1 MQNLN
6 TAEFVKTVNTLRLQN
21 KGKWY
26 TWSGTVNNKVVQ
38 IKAYATWLQVFKVDG
53 LQCGN
58 CSDRSI
64 KDFKNDLISSVE

>member
-6 TAEFVKTVNTLRLQN
+6 TIDFVKTLNTLRLQN

-26 TWSGTVNNKVVQ
+26 TYAGTVNNKTVQ

-53 LQCGN
+53 L
-58 CSDRSI
+58 I
-64 KDFKNDLISSVE
+64 VPT

>member
-6 TAEFVKTVNTLRLQN
+6 TADFIKTVNTLRLQN

-26 TWSGTVNNKVVQ
+26 VWQGTVNNKTVQ
-38 IKAYATWLQVFKVDG
+38 LKGFNTWLQLFFVAG

-58 CSDRSI
+58 CADRSV
-64 KDFKNDLISSVE
+64 KDFKNDLSSAVE

>member
-6 TAEFVKTVNTLRLQN
+6 TIDFVKTLNTLRLQN

-26 TWSGTVNNKVVQ
+26 MWTGTVNNKTVQ
-38 IKAYATWLQVFKVDG
+38 IKAYGTWLQLFFVDG

-58 CSDRSI
+58 CADRSV
-64 KDFKNDLISSVE
+64 KDFKNDLTSAVE

>member
-6 TAEFVKTVNTLRLQN
+6 TADFIKTVNNLRLQN

-26 TWSGTVNNKVVQ
+26 VWQGTVNNKTVQ
-38 IKAYATWLQVFKVDG
+38 LKGFNTWLQIFKVEG

-58 CSDRSI
+58 CLDRSV
-64 KDFKNDLISSVE
+64 KDFKNDLASAVE

>member
-6 TAEFVKTVNTLRLQN
+6 TVDFLKTINSLRLQN

-26 TWSGTVNNKVVQ
+26 VWQGTVNNKTVQ
-38 IKAYATWLQVFKVDG
+38 LKGFNTWLQLFIVDG

-58 CSDRSI
+58 CADRSV
-64 KDFKNDLISSVE
+64 KDFKNDLASAVE

>member
-6 TAEFVKTVNTLRLQN
+6 TIDFVKTLNTLRLQN

-26 TWSGTVNNKVVQ
+26 TWSGTVNNKTVQ
-38 IKAYATWLQVFKVDG
+38 IKAYGTWLQLFFVDG

-58 CSDRSI
+58 CADRI
-64 KDFKNDLISSVE
+64 VKEFKNDLTSAVE

>member
-6 TAEFVKTVNTLRLQN
+6 TIDFVKSLNTLRLQN

-26 TWSGTVNNKVVQ
+26 TWSGTVNNKTVQ
-38 IKAYATWLQVFKVDG
+38 IKGYATWLQLFFVDG

-58 CSDRSI
+58 CADRTV
-64 KDFKNDLISSVE
+64 KEFKNDLTSAVE